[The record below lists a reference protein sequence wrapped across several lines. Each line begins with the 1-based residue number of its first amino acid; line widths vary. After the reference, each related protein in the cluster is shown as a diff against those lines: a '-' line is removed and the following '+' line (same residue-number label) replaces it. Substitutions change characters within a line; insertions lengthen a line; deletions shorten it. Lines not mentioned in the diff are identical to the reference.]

1 MAWGGGSDL
10 GSPWHSRKRVT
21 WSRFGGGVRH
31 LGAAGPGATRPGAR
45 VGARECARRGAAGQH
60 LSCNRLPSAPSGPE
74 RRHAHTR
81 PRQPART
88 RTHTHTYTQTH
99 TYTHRRTRTGAQA
112 PHTRIHTRARART
125 SACPRPGPRRQ
136 PPPARPPPAGVCA
149 SPAGGGDVLGLRRI
163 GFSGFDQ
170 LSRANPA
177 PR

>member
-1 MAWGGGSDL
+1 MGGGGS
-10 GSPWHSRKRVT
+10 SWHSRKRVT
-21 WSRFGGGVRH
+21 CGTSRGVPGLPSR
-31 LGAAGPGATRPGAR
+31 GPPGEGRRGRARGWARRRSAR
-45 VGARECARRGAAGQH
+45 VAEPPGQH

-74 RRHAHTR
+74 RRHA
-81 PRQPART
+81 PSPARA
-88 RTHTHTYTQTH
+88 RTPTHSHTHGRPGPAH
-99 TYTHRRTRTGAQA
+99 T
-112 PHTRIHTRARART
+112 HTRARART
-125 SACPRPGPRRQ
+125 SVRPRPGPRCPP